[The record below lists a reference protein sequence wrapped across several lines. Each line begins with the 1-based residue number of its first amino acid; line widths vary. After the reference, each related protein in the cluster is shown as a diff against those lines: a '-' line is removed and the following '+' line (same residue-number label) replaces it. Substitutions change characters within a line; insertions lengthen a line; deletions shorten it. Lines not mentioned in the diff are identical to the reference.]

1 MEVIMISFDCVEL
14 AEAVNGQL
22 LWGTAEQVFV
32 GITTDSRKVAPNNL
46 FIPLVGEKFDGHDYI
61 EQCFRTGAA
70 VCLTEKPIPQI
81 VNASAILVK
90 DTAKAL
96 RDIATWH
103 RNKYNI
109 PVVGITGS
117 VGKTSTKDMI
127 SCVLSKHYEVLKTQ
141 GNFNNEIGLPLTL
154 LNLNSTHEL
163 AVIEMGMS
171 GFGEIS
177 RLTAIAQPQIAVIT
191 NIGVAHIEKLGS
203 AQGILK
209 AKLEILEG
217 LKPGGLLVLNGD
229 DPLLVE
235 LAGKLSFR
243 TIYYG
248 MNSGLDYVA
257 QDYESLGESGTRF
270 SIMFGNKTYNVAIPV
285 PGIHNV
291 YNALAAI
298 AIGIEMNIP
307 MKVIIEGIAEYSP
320 GNMRQNIITYNGIKI
335 INDAYNASP
344 QSMQAAINVLEELS
358 VKTRGIAVLGD
369 MLEMGDM
376 AEKLH
381 YSVGNFIK
389 DKKIQYLITVGKDSK
404 YIKQAV
410 ADSDNKT
417 IELQHFDNN
426 NEALKYILSIIR
438 QGDYILIKGS
448 RGMKME
454 QIADGIM
461 KSEI

>member
-1 MEVIMISFDCVEL
+1 MVSFDCTEL
-14 AEAVNGQL
+14 IKAVDGQL
-22 LWGTAEQVFV
+22 LWGNPNKVFE
-32 GITTDSRKVAPNNL
+32 GITTDSRKVTRDNL

-61 EQCFRTGAA
+61 EQCFNSGAT
-70 VCLTEKPIPQI
+70 VCLTQKTIPET
-81 VNASAILVK
+81 VDCTAVFVK

-96 RDIATWH
+96 RDLATWH

-127 SCVLSKHYEVLKTQ
+127 ACVLAKKYEVLKTQ

-154 LNLNSTHEL
+154 MNLEEKHEA

-177 RLTAIAQPQIAVIT
+177 RLTAVAQPNIAVIT
-191 NIGVAHIEKLGS
+191 NIGVSHIEKLGS
-203 AQGILK
+203 RQGILK

-217 LKPGGLLVLNGD
+217 LQPGSLVVLNGD
-229 DPLLVE
+229 DPLLRE
-235 LAGKLSFR
+235 QRGKLGFD
-243 TIYYG
+243 TVFYG
-248 MNSGLDYVA
+248 MDTSLDYSA
-257 QDYESLGESGTRF
+257 ENYQSMGEEGTSF
-270 SIMFGNKTYNVAIPV
+270 TISITGTAYRVRIPV
-285 PGIHNV
+285 PGVHNV

-298 AIGIEMNIP
+298 AVGVKMNIP
-307 MKVIIEGIAEYSP
+307 MEIIIQGISEYSP
-320 GNMRQNIITYNGIKI
+320 GNMRQNIITYKGIKI

-358 VKTRGIAVLGD
+358 AKSRGIAVLGD

-376 AEKLH
+376 EKELH
-381 YSVGNFIK
+381 YSVGSFIK
-389 DKKIQYLITVGKDSK
+389 DRKIDFLITVGYASK
-404 YIKQAV
+404 NITQAV
-410 ADSDNKT
+410 LDSGNNSIKT
-417 IELQHFDNN
+417 CHFENN
-426 NEALKYILSIIR
+426 NDALNYIESIVN

-454 QIADGIM
+454 QIAEGLL
-461 KSEI
+461 KSQAVPE

>member
-1 MEVIMISFDCVEL
+1 MVSFDCTEL
-14 AEAVNGQL
+14 IKAVDGQL
-22 LWGTAEQVFV
+22 LWGNPNKVFE
-32 GITTDSRKVAPNNL
+32 GITTDSRKVTKDNL

-61 EQCFRTGAA
+61 EQCFNSGAT
-70 VCLTEKPIPQI
+70 VCLTQKTIPET
-81 VNASAILVK
+81 VDCTAVFVK

-96 RDIATWH
+96 RDLATWH

-127 SCVLSKHYEVLKTQ
+127 ACVLAKKYEVLKTQ

-154 LNLNSTHEL
+154 MNLEEKHEA

-177 RLTAIAQPQIAVIT
+177 RLTAVAQPNIAVIT
-191 NIGVAHIEKLGS
+191 NIGVSHIEKLGS
-203 AQGILK
+203 RQGILK

-217 LKPGGLLVLNGD
+217 LQPGGLVVLNGD
-229 DPLLVE
+229 DPLLRE
-235 LAGKLSFR
+235 QRGKLGFD
-243 TIYYG
+243 TVFYG
-248 MNSGLDYVA
+248 MDTSLDYCA
-257 QDYESLGESGTRF
+257 ENYQSMGEEGTSF
-270 SIMFGNKTYNVAIPV
+270 TISITGTAYRVRIPV
-285 PGIHNV
+285 PGVHNV

-298 AIGIEMNIP
+298 AVGVKMNIP
-307 MKVIIEGIAEYSP
+307 MEIIIQGISEYSP
-320 GNMRQNIITYNGIKI
+320 GNMRQNIITYKGIKI

-358 VKTRGIAVLGD
+358 AKSRGIAVLGD

-376 AEKLH
+376 EKELH
-381 YSVGNFIK
+381 YSVGSFIK
-389 DKKIQYLITVGKDSK
+389 DRKIDFLITVGYASK
-404 YIKQAV
+404 NITQAV
-410 ADSDNKT
+410 LDSGNNSIK
-417 IELQHFDNN
+417 ICHFENN
-426 NEALKYILSIIR
+426 NDALNYIESIVN

-454 QIADGIM
+454 QIAEGLL
-461 KSEI
+461 KSQAVPE